1 MAGTIVSQALVSSF
15 IQVVFDKFASPKF
28 VNFIRG
34 KKLHKKLIKR
44 LDTNLYA
51 VQAVLNDAEQRQI
64 NDLAVK
70 KWLDDLKDAVYDADD
85 LLDRV
90 STEAGT
96 TQKEVS
102 TLFSRFLNFRE
113 SEVVTKLEDI
123 TERLEYTEKSKDI
136 LGLKEN
142 VRESMLWRT
151 PSTSLFERS
160 TIYGRDQDKETI
172 MKLLLDDTIDAKISV
187 IPIVGMDEI
196 GKSTLAQL
204 PLQHGVKGSKILVTT
219 RSEKVASIV
228 QTCLSYHLSQLDD
241 ADCWLLFA
249 NHSCLPL
256 ELGEDSSTSM
266 TSKDRKEW
274 NEEANSESDL
284 GVELFGSS
292 HMRRGRGVM
301 DQSRGRGR
309 GMVSI
314 GTPGT
319 SQLSSSTPTTLVTS
333 QAMGA
338 PDQPFIMVPNT
349 NYEAPSTLMTPLLS
363 AQ

>member
-1 MAGTIVSQALVSSF
+1 M
-15 IQVVFDKFASPKF
+15 
-28 VNFIRG
+28 
-34 KKLHKKLIKR
+34 
-44 LDTNLYA
+44 A

-204 PLQHGVKGSKILVTT
+204 VYNKLIMSLWSKFYLKLWIF
-219 RSEKVASIV
+219 
-228 QTCLSYHLSQLDD
+228 CL
-241 ADCWLLFA
+241 
-249 NHSCLPL
+249 
-256 ELGEDSSTSM
+256 
-266 TSKDRKEW
+266 
-274 NEEANSESDL
+274 
-284 GVELFGSS
+284 
-292 HMRRGRGVM
+292 
-301 DQSRGRGR
+301 
-309 GMVSI
+309 
-314 GTPGT
+314 
-319 SQLSSSTPTTLVTS
+319 
-333 QAMGA
+333 
-338 PDQPFIMVPNT
+338 
-349 NYEAPSTLMTPLLS
+349 
-363 AQ
+363 